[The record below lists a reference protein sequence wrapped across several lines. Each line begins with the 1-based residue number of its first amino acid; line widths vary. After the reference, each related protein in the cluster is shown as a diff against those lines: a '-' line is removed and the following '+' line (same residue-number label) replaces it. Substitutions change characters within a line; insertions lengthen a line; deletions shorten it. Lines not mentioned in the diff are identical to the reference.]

1 MKKLVAS
8 TLLVLALTLGFA
20 TASFAQGAAGA
31 GAKPCATTK
40 PTLETTFAPYVVGGI
55 TTAPGAAGQNYFV
68 GIGVEHDGGKVY
80 LDANGVY
87 SSAAVAANP
96 GQPHVGVFT
105 LQGYYKL
112 FGHVLAG
119 GGATAV
125 LNTGAIKTPKSF
137 VDSARSQANPFV
149 GAGLEFGRFRSIASY
164 QIPVRGEGV
173 PEQIKFNLNNELAL
187 TRHIRVG
194 VPLTISSYR
203 NGPAFKYLG
212 GARVTVAQAG
222 GELKL
227 VW

>member
-8 TLLVLALTLGFA
+8 SLLVLALTLGLA
-20 TASFAQGAAGA
+20 TASFGQAA
-31 GAKPCATTK
+31 PCNTK

-105 LQGYYKL
+105 VQGYYKF
-112 FGHVLAG
+112 FGHVLGG

-125 LNTGAIKTPKSF
+125 LNTGAIRTSNF
-137 VDSARSQANPFV
+137 IDTVRAQANPFV

-173 PEQIKFNLNNELAL
+173 PDQIKFSLNNELAL
-187 TRHIRVG
+187 TRHVRVG
-194 VPLTISSYR
+194 VPVVISSYR
-203 NGPAFKYLG
+203 ASDAFAV
-212 GARVTVAQAG
+212 GATAFGSRRLTVAQAG

>member
-1 MKKLVAS
+1 MKSLVSFIA
-8 TLLVLALTLGFA
+8 VLALAVSAFG
-20 TASFAQGAAGA
+20 QAAPA
-31 GAKPCATTK
+31 CKTV
-40 PTLETTFAPYVVGGI
+40 PTLETKFAPYVVGAI
-55 TTAPGAAGQNYFV
+55 TTAPGAAGQNYV
-68 GIGVEHDGGKVY
+68 IGVGAEHDGGKVY
-80 LDANGVY
+80 IDGSGVY

-96 GQPHVGVFT
+96 GQPHVGVFQ

-125 LNTGAIKTPKSF
+125 LNTGAIKTPKTF

-173 PEQIKFNLNNELAL
+173 PEQIKFNLNSELAL
-187 TRHIRVG
+187 TRHIRVF
-194 VPLTISSYR
+194 VPLVISSYQTA
-203 NGPAFKYLG
+203 PLKSLG
-212 GARVTVAQAG
+212 GQRVTIAQAG
-222 GELKL
+222 GGLKL